1 MNSTGLCYAERRSQ
15 EQEGGEAGARGE
27 GREARG
33 GPPANEEI
41 RVRVRRRGGDGPA
54 SVLSYLCNQA
64 DEEGDSHPHHPLG
77 PLLLYVRYLPE
88 EVEAICRCITEL
100 LMTHK
105 VF

>member
-1 MNSTGLCYAERRSQ
+1 MNSTSLCYAERRSQ
-15 EQEGGEAGARGE
+15 EEEGEEAGAGGE

-33 GPPANEEI
+33 GPPADKEI
-41 RVRVRRRGGDGPA
+41 RVRVRRRRGDGPA

-64 DEEGDSHPHHPLG
+64 DEEGDSLPHHPLG
-77 PLLLYVRYLPE
+77 PPLLYHRYLPE

-100 LMTHK
+100 LMAHK